1 MALEASFGWQRA
13 QQYESGTAMEL
24 PCIHCG
30 QKFSVRDDQLGG
42 RGRCPHCRQEIVLPK
57 ATGSNKAGVKPA
69 ASAPF
74 LWLENSI
81 SGLGS
86 LIFHTLLFLAM
97 ALFGFGDGGSG
108 IGNGEGTDVLIGAI
122 PSERLSNSMSE
133 ELKAEE
139 EVTKERSSSELD
151 ETVEI
156 QSTAAESDST
166 IDDNLVI
173 SSPSASGGDSG
184 AFDLGEVTIGGGGG
198 GGSGM
203 AGGGN
208 WDGMIQTLKRNGLDI
223 VIVFDST
230 GSMGG
235 EIDQVKSQIK
245 RIGGT
250 LLTMVPKARISL
262 CTYRDQGDE
271 YVAKGLPLTNNIQDI
286 EYYLQGVRAG
296 GGGDHEEA
304 VQEGLRWAVMNN
316 QFKPNARK
324 VILVFGDAP
333 PHAKDR
339 TACLRVASDF
349 AGQNKGIVSTVTC
362 RNQTR
367 LPDFVDIAQA
377 GGGEAFLTSDER
389 QIMTQLLVLVFGS
402 KHREKVLE
410 AFKLLEK

>member
-1 MALEASFGWQRA
+1 
-13 QQYESGTAMEL
+13 MEL

-57 ATGSNKAGVKPA
+57 ASGNQQAGSKPA
-69 ASAPF
+69 TSAPF

-86 LIFHTLLFLAM
+86 LIFHMLVLLAM
-97 ALFGFGDGGSG
+97 ALVGFGHAGGDGF
-108 IGNGEGTDVLIGAI
+108 GEGTDVMIGGI
-122 PSERLSNSMSE
+122 PSETLSNTKGE
-133 ELKAEE
+133 ELRADEE
-139 EVTKERSSSELD
+139 ITKERSSSELD
-151 ETVEI
+151 EMVEI
-156 QSTAAESDST
+156 QSSAAASDSSV
-166 IDDNLVI
+166 DESLAV
-173 SSPSASGGDSG
+173 SSPSPSGGEGG

-198 GGSGM
+198 GGMG
-203 AGGGN
+203 GGGN
-208 WDGMIQTLKRNGLDI
+208 WDGMIQNLKRNGLDI

-286 EYYLQGVRAG
+286 EHYLQGIRAG
-296 GGGDHEEA
+296 GGGDVEEA

-339 TACLRVASDF
+339 AACLRVASDF
-349 AGQNKGIVSTVTC
+349 AGQSKGVVSTVTC
-362 RNQTR
+362 RNNTR
-367 LPDFVDIAQA
+367 LPEFVEIAQA

-389 QIMTQLLVLVFGS
+389 QIMTQLLVLVFGG
-402 KHREKVLE
+402 KYRDKVLE